1 MNPIWGYDKMWMGKL
16 RNGYGDKIWMIRVR
30 MIDLTNKFLFPYIL
44 LKIFR
49 NLFYCLFYG
58 QICTSCIM
66 LVTLICSVNL
76 TYACELKVK

>member
-58 QICTSCIM
+58 S
-66 LVTLICSVNL
+66 NL
-76 TYACELKVK
+76 YFVYYACELNFEIVVKKVPFV